1 MKDSRM
7 SLTEATQLALL
18 GKLKLEED
26 IEVEQDDV
34 EVSVNK
40 DKVEIETSD
49 GKVTVEPT
57 QTIAP
62 ETSDDVTTAECDNC
76 DDTAVSPEMDEPVDI
91 SVETNEDEVNTD
103 VTTDSDDDEID
114 MSEEIKEECN
124 NILKTKIT
132 EAETSDSEEI
142 TIPGLTSYKNLA
154 SQFRNYRAYEAN
166 FKPLVIVKINR
177 QYYIYKADA
186 ESSNDYIDFTDN
198 KEYIEGWMHG
208 AIKAKNKIMENK
220 LQEVKDVADYDSDIK
235 DITEYIDSFD
245 DTKLATHEA
254 QAVLMNTQN
263 FVEKEAEKYRARFTE
278 SKITEDVEDD
288 EEMEEEHNHNLKL
301 IDDYLEEIS
310 NLIYTAYNTISFGGD
325 YENFLRDL
333 YQLVVKKMN
342 ESGYSFPEIAGN
354 NKVTEKFSSK
364 SFENKFENFLKSK
377 YKAVESFKIT
387 RVLKGNKGLKI
398 ECKISTI
405 DKKSKNVSFDLNKIN
420 EGKIFSKY
428 ALNNNSGLKLEN
440 KQKLSDTIV
449 TTKINKNIL
458 ECADISLK
466 SKLK

>member
-1 MKDSRM
+1 MKESKM

-26 IEVEQDDV
+26 IEVEQNDV
-34 EVSVNK
+34 EVAIGSN
-40 DKVEIETSD
+40 KVEIETPE

-57 QTIAP
+57 A
-62 ETSDDVTTAECDNC
+62 ETSEEISNEEQTEECENC
-76 DDTAVSPEMDEPVDI
+76 EEDTVSPEMDEV
-91 SVETNEDEVNTD
+91 VEVPTESEE
-103 VTTDSDDDEID
+103 DEID
-114 MSEEIKEECN
+114 MSDEIKEECN
-124 NILKTKIT
+124 NIQKSKKE
-132 EAETSDSEEI
+132 EAETASADEI

-154 SQFRNYRAYEAN
+154 NQFRNYRAYEAN

-235 DITEYIDSFD
+235 DITEYIDAFD
-245 DTKLATHEA
+245 IAKLATHEA
-254 QAVLMNTQN
+254 EAVLMNTQE
-263 FVEKEAEKYRARFTE
+263 FVAKEAQKYRTRFTE
-278 SKITEDVEDD
+278 GKLTEDLEDD

-301 IDDYLEEIS
+301 IDDYIQEIS

-333 YQLVVKKMN
+333 YQLVIKKMD
-342 ESGYSFPEIAGN
+342 ESGYTFEEITKTA
-354 NKVTEKFSSK
+354 KTEKFSSK
-364 SFENKFENFLKSK
+364 SFESKFESFIKSK
-377 YKAVESFKIT
+377 FKAVESFKIT
-387 RVLKGNKGLKI
+387 NVAKNNKCLKVEGKLN
-398 ECKISTI
+398 TI
-405 DKKSKNVSFDLNKIN
+405 DNKSKDVSFKLDKIN

-428 ALNNNSGLKLEN
+428 KLSENSTLKLESKLNNNEV
-440 KQKLSDTIV
+440 IV
-449 TTKINKNIL
+449 TTKLNKNIL
-458 ECADISLK
+458 ECANINFK
-466 SKLK
+466 NKLN